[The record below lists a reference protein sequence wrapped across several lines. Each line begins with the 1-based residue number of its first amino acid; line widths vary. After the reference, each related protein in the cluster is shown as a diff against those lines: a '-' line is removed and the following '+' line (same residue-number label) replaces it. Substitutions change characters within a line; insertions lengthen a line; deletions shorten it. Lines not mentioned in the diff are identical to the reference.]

1 MVDNFRRAPNWAV
14 ALPLAL
20 LIGCTERMELAPVHV
35 GHQDIHAMLP
45 DYPYPPPVTHGHV
58 PGGQEAMPA
67 PAQDAPI
74 ETPLAEPPPPVE
86 PAQQN
91 ATRVKH
97 GATIA
102 SNKADKKSIMPKVAR
117 EKSTPQAPAANKP
130 TSSSAYDKS
139 KLNFAW
145 PLTGRITKNYR
156 QTGKKGIKIAVAK
169 EHAVRAAEAGQVVYC
184 GQGLI
189 GYGNLLIIKH
199 NSQYLTA
206 YANNS
211 ALLAKEGDI
220 VEKGQRIATVGVGPT
235 DKGLLHFEIRKHGKA
250 VNPLALLPKL

>member
-1 MVDNFRRAPNWAV
+1 MVNRFRRAPKWAV
-14 ALPLAL
+14 SLPLGL
-20 LIGCTERMELAPVHV
+20 LLGCTERMELAPVHT
-35 GHQDIHAMLP
+35 GYQDIHALLP

-58 PGGQEAMPA
+58 PGGTEATPMPA
-67 PAQDAPI
+67 PDDAPD
-74 ETPLAEPPPPVE
+74 AEPPPPAVE
-86 PAQQN
+86 PKRQN

-102 SNKADKKSIMPKVAR
+102 SNRADKKSIMPEVVR
-117 EKSTPQAPAANKP
+117 EKSIPQAPAAASKS
-130 TSSSAYDKS
+130 TSFNAHKT

-145 PLTGRITKNYR
+145 PLAGRIMKNYR
-156 QTGKKGIKIAVAK
+156 QTGKKGIKIAVGK
-169 EHAVRAAEAGQVVYC
+169 ERTVRAAETGQVVYC

-220 VEKGQRIATVGVGPT
+220 VEKGQSIATIGAGPA

-250 VNPLALLPKL
+250 VNPLALLPK